1 MPPAY
6 DYNLLCAKSKMFIR
20 SRSRSNRIYNSS
32 EADLANWLRDGVVF
46 PWYLPSLLINSL
58 IAHLEWR

>member
-1 MPPAY
+1 MLPIY

-20 SRSRSNRIYNSS
+20 SNRIYSSS

-46 PWYLPSLLINSL
+46 PWYMPSLLITSL
-58 IAHLEWR
+58 TAHLEWR